1 MELNCQSCNFSTLL
15 KSDLKRHLKTKKHIK
30 RIGHNVDNNVE
41 MSHNEPK
48 MNQNEPIGVF
58 NEPKMNQ
65 NEPIGVFNEPKMNQN
80 EPTNKK
86 TYQCDYC
93 ECYFNTLPSKRRHEI
108 HRCKIV
114 KTEKAKTNEMK
125 IVIEEYKK
133 EANSK
138 LELEL
143 IIEDYKK
150 ETDEYKKERV
160 ELHDHIKSLLQN
172 HKNTTN
178 NINIGNQ
185 TINTIILNNYGKE
198 DLSYI
203 TDEFKSKLLE
213 GPYGMIQKMIEVIH
227 FNKDKPEN
235 SNIILPNKKE
245 KMLKIYRNDTWVYKD
260 EVEAIDDLIDAKYF
274 MLDNH
279 FVRVSQLENSPL
291 KLDFLHEVKY
301 KRFQY
306 LFDRKNVDIHDL
318 IRKDCKMIL
327 LNNR

>member
-15 KSDLKRHLKTKKHIK
+15 KTNFIRHLKTKKHIK
-30 RIGHNVDNNVE
+30 NISIYEGKLPTIAQKDGNEHK
-41 MSHNEPK
+41 MSTNEHK
-48 MNQNEPIGVF
+48 MSTNEHKLF
-58 NEPKMNQ
+58 A
-65 NEPIGVFNEPKMNQN
+65 
-80 EPTNKK
+80 
-86 TYQCDYC
+86 CDYC
-93 ECYFNTLPSKRRHEI
+93 GIIFSSKPNMRRHEL
-108 HRCKIV
+108 HFCKIV

-125 IVIEEYKK
+125 LVIEEYKK

-138 LELEL
+138 LEL

-150 ETDEYKKERV
+150 ETDEHKKERV

-306 LFDRKNVDIHDL
+306 LFDRKNVDIHDS